1 MQSEGFDLPFL
12 YHIKDNFF
20 TEQLTCEIAIPY
32 EYTAVL
38 RKFVEKKRCKSAHNA
53 WVVFRSR
60 FLDLRISES

>member
-20 TEQLTCEIAIPY
+20 MEQLTCEIALPWY

-38 RKFVEKKRCKSAHNA
+38 RKFVEKRK
-53 WVVFRSR
+53 V
-60 FLDLRISES
+60 